1 MVLRTAPEHS
11 RPLHLSEE
19 SYSLDDDFGSGPD
32 IDPVVPAIAS
42 ASPLRPICTHLSPHQ
57 RAGQTQ
63 QKVERQRL
71 KQAGDHREPCRT
83 GPTAELWDPKEPPL
97 GRTLPDRDRRPQNR

>member
-1 MVLRTAPEHS
+1 MLLRTGPEHS
-11 RPLHLSEE
+11 QPLYLSEE
-19 SYSLDDDFGSGPD
+19 SYTALTMTL
-32 IDPVVPAIAS
+32 VPARISTQWSLPSPAQVPS
-42 ASPLRPICTHLSPHQ
+42 ACTHLSPHQ

-83 GPTAELWDPKEPPL
+83 GPTAELGDPKEPPL